1 MPISYFTDKTHC
13 PDENEIAMIL
23 GEALPL
29 WQRLTT
35 FIDQNYIMVGDMIY
49 GGAQYGWNVWYRESG
64 NTLVSIY
71 PQAHE
76 YVAQVVLN
84 RKQVEKA
91 LQLSLGDYIG
101 RTLSGT
107 PSLQDECRLFLKI
120 RNVADVWDVEKLLLI
135 KKRPS
140 RNPEK

>member
-29 WQRLTT
+29 WQRLTA